1 MNWPSAAETTKLV
14 PLPPSYRFERLRR
27 EEIPELITRVAEWHP
42 DITVGAASCYLRE
55 DFYAQKVFLDGEL
68 ELDVAVFLVKRDGE
82 MVALWSFER
91 EIEALTIYG
100 RLLIVSPA
108 HRGSKIAVHLM
119 AGTEPL
125 CRAMGAEFI
134 YAMATL
140 KVPNMQVA
148 LERAGYRLLGFTP
161 GYDREVV
168 APGVVKRVFEALY
181 AKVLVSEENL
191 LRPDPANLTPRTKAL
206 FEHLFPLPSNQ
217 KMGAGDV

>member
-1 MNWPSAAETTKLV
+1 MNWPSLAETTTLV
-14 PLPPSYRFERLRR
+14 PLPASYHFERLRR
-27 EEIPELITRVAEWHP
+27 EEIPELIRRVVEWHP

-55 DFYAQKVFLDGEL
+55 DFYTQKVFLDGEL
-68 ELDVAVFLVKRDGE
+68 ERDVAVLLVKHE
-82 MVALWSFER
+82 SEIVALWSFER

-119 AGTEPL
+119 VGTEPL

-168 APGVVKRVFEALY
+168 APGVVKRVFEAVY
-181 AKVLVSEENL
+181 AKVLVAEEDL
-191 LRPDPANLTPRTKAL
+191 LRPDPANLTPRTQAL
-206 FEHLFPLPSNQ
+206 FEQLFPPPS
-217 KMGAGDV
+217 GAGDV